1 MMKAKAIRYF
11 NFFQN
16 EGLTTMKISKSIS
29 LTRNRLTQL
38 MSLVL
43 LTISVTSV
51 AKDEIVRGPIIKG
64 YGPVYAVTDRSV
76 KLPENYT
83 YKVAFDIAGSGS
95 APDQLNRRLE
105 SVARYINMHGING
118 VAMDK
123 MDLAVVI
130 HGQASKDLLS
140 NKAYSDKF
148 LFDNPNI
155 EMLEKLRAAGV
166 KFYICGQSLYF
177 GGFEKKDLEHP
188 EDLALSAMTMLTVLQ
203 GEGYRFVPK

>member
-1 MMKAKAIRYF
+1 MKFSIF
-11 NFFQN
+11 N
-16 EGLTTMKISKSIS
+16 SS
-29 LTRNRLTQL
+29 TRNILT
-38 MSLVL
+38 SLFSLLL
-43 LTISVTSV
+43 LTVSVNSF

-64 YGPVYAVTDRSV
+64 YGPVYAISDRSV

-83 YKVAFDIAGSGS
+83 YKVAFDIARSGA
-95 APDQLNRRLE
+95 APDKINRSLE

-118 VAMDK
+118 VSMDK

-155 EMLEKLRAAGV
+155 EMVEKLRAVGV

-177 GGFEKKDLEHP
+177 GGYQKKDLEHP

-203 GEGYRFVPK
+203 SEGYQFVPK